1 MTDSKTPPP
10 SLEELQKKIDQ
21 LTPQGTPDATSS
33 EVAGAAAKAMRLGT
47 ELMAGALVGCFIG
60 YWIDKSATT
69 SPIFLIVFTLLGFA
83 AGVRNIIRNM
93 DKV

>member
-1 MTDSKTPPP
+1 MTDSKEPLP
-10 SLEELQKKIDQ
+10 SLDQLQKKIDQ
-21 LTPQGTPDATSS
+21 HSASQETPDS
-33 EVAGAAAKAMRLGT
+33 ENDASAAATAMRLGT

-60 YWIDKSATT
+60 YWIDKTSGA
-69 SPIFLIVFTLLGFA
+69 SPIFLIIFTLLGFA

>member
-1 MTDSKTPPP
+1 MTDSKEPLP
-10 SLEELQKKIDQ
+10 SLEQLQKKIDQ
-21 LTPQGTPDATSS
+21 HTASQEKPDTESQAS
-33 EVAGAAAKAMRLGT
+33 AAATAMRLGT

-60 YWIDKSATT
+60 FWIDKATGL
-69 SPIFLIVFTLLGFA
+69 SPIFLIVFMLLGFA